1 MEIKS
6 STSEMFYRIDENGNA
21 QIFHNSGEVVTR
33 IDASVYPIDSD
44 FSARYEHATGI
55 VLSVSDAEAIGIP
68 AE

>member
-21 QIFHNSGEVVTR
+21 QIFHNSGEVVTK
-33 IDASVYPIDSD
+33 IDANVYPIDSD

-55 VLSVSDAEAIGIP
+55 VLSVSDAESIGIQ